1 MKTCPVCKARLFED
15 MDTCYGCMHRFDE
28 DEPMH
33 EEIEEPKSPVRPRFD
48 EKERAALQALDAQ
61 KVSACEGAASES
73 QLLDGALSNGAMPDR
88 DALSGAMSAGAA
100 PDSAPSPKPSVGV
113 VPGLP
118 SGWTVRLELTDRT
131 GAERVPLACVL
142 TVDLAPGLLSCPMPA
157 GQPCPAA
164 CREQG

>member
-33 EEIEEPKSPVRPRFD
+33 EEIEKPKSPVRPRFD

-100 PDSAPSPKPSVGV
+100 PDSAPSPKPSVG
-113 VPGLP
+113 GRFG
-118 SGWTVRLELTDRT
+118 S
-131 GAERVPLACVL
+131 
-142 TVDLAPGLLSCPMPA
+142 S
-157 GQPCPAA
+157 
-164 CREQG
+164 